1 MTCDEK
7 ANSHHLPNN
16 GEKPMFKRSFTFLFV
31 AFFIAML
38 SLGIIGCGSD
48 SSDNSDDTETTDTVD
63 ESDIYYSDLLDT
75 SDWTDETHGKL
86 TTDEIIANIDTV
98 FDTESVQKIRI
109 VIDSANWALMNQNLA
124 ELTNELNGSNDFN
137 SVDNPFFVPCEVFYN
152 DVEWY
157 KVGIRFKGN
166 SSLYNANSNKLPFKL
181 DFDEFEDVYPQIDNQ
196 RFYGF
201 KQLNLK
207 NNYKD
212 ESEMHEIVASE
223 LFRDFGLAGSHCSFY
238 ELYLNVDDSG
248 LEDNDIYYGLYTV
261 VEEVDD
267 TVIKTQYEYNDG
279 NLYKPEDD
287 AATFA
292 SGTFD
297 TDEYDLQ
304 TDDDTSYSDIIELYN
319 TINDSLRTT
328 DLSAWQSALEAI
340 FDVDIFLKWLAANT
354 VMQNWDTYGVMP
366 QNFFLYNNPDT
377 GLFEWIP
384 WDNNEAL
391 IDHPRCLSLNMSS
404 VGSDWPLISYILG
417 VSDYT
422 STYKGY
428 VQEFADSYFN
438 ATYLNPIYTS
448 YAALIE
454 DYVIAEE
461 LGYTFT
467 SASAFS
473 AAVSELKEHTTERNT
488 AAVNYVAD

>member
-1 MTCDEK
+1 MKLLDIPIY
-7 ANSHHLPNN
+7 LIL
-16 GEKPMFKRSFTFLFV
+16 MLIFV
-31 AFFIAML
+31 NLL
-38 SLGIIGCGSD
+38 SCGGG
-48 SSDNSDDTETTDTVD
+48 SSDNDLSSGSIVLAE
-63 ESDIYYSDLLDT
+63 ESDIYYSELLDT
-75 SDWTDETHGKL
+75 SYWTDETHGKL

-98 FDTESVQKIRI
+98 FDTKSVQKIRI
-109 VIDSANWALMNQNLA
+109 VIESENWALMNQNLA
-124 ELTNELNGSNDFN
+124 DLTDELNGSNDFN

-181 DFDEFEDVYPQIDNQ
+181 DFDEFEDAYPEIDNQ

-212 ESEMHEIVASE
+212 ASEMHEIVASE
-223 LFRDFGLAGSHCSFY
+223 LFRDFGLFGSHCSFY

-248 LEDNDIYYGLYTV
+248 FEDNDIYYGLYTV

-267 TVIKTQYEYNDG
+267 TVIKTQYADNDG

-297 TDEYDLQ
+297 TDEYDLK
-304 TDDDTSYSDIIELYN
+304 TDDDETYGDITELYEV
-319 TINDSLRTT
+319 INNSLRTT
-328 DLSAWQSALEAI
+328 DLSAWQMDLEAI

-354 VMQNWDTYGVMP
+354 VMQNWDTYGVMS

-391 IDHPRCLSLNMSS
+391 IDHPRCLSLSMSS
-404 VGSDWPLISYILG
+404 VGSDWPLISYILS
-417 VSDYT
+417 VSDYI

-428 VQEFADSYFN
+428 VEAFADSYFN
-438 ATYLNPIYTS
+438 ATYLDPVYTS
-448 YAALIE
+448 YAALIA

-461 LGYTFT
+461 SGYTFT
-467 SASAFS
+467 SALEFS

-488 AAVNYVAD
+488 AAGNYVTN